1 MQKFTLVL
9 INEKVKQ
16 YKLFALLIII
26 LNILVLAIL
35 AVTRSEIRYRSIAL
49 LALIAVLFLMEYFA
63 KKKKKEFSAKSAST
77 LLIIG
82 AYLSFKLWVPAMVLA
97 FLAVLYIISIRQFV
111 VSVNATH
118 IIYPSFPKRTI
129 QWDELN
135 NIIIRDGLLTLDF
148 KNNKLVQAWVI
159 NREDNSGPGEKE
171 FNDFCRAQLES
182 VASSHKTK

>member
-1 MQKFTLVL
+1 MQKFTLIL

-35 AVTRSEIRYRSIAL
+35 AVTRSEIRYRCIAL
-49 LALIAVLFLMEYFA
+49 LILIAVLFLMEHFA
-63 KKKKKEFSAKSAST
+63 KKKQKEFSAKGAAT

-82 AYLSFKLWVPAMVLA
+82 AYLAFKFWLPALILA
-97 FLAVLYIISIRQFV
+97 FLAILYIISIRQFI
-111 VSVNATH
+111 VSVNASY

-129 QWDELN
+129 QWNELN
-135 NIIIRDGLLTLDF
+135 NIMIRDGLLTMDF
-148 KNNKLVQAWVI
+148 KNNKLVQALVV
-159 NREDNSGPGEKE
+159 NRDDNSQLDEKE

-182 VASSHKTK
+182 VTTSQKTN